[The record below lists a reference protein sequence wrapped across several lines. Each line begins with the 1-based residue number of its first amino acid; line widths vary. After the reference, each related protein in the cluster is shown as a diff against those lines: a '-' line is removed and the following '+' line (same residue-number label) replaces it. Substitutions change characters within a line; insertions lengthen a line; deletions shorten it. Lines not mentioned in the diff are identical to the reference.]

1 MCVHTYNVMSR
12 NQYDS
17 LNANPFLY
25 IQPHIFINGTK
36 GYRYEAILN
45 AAGRNSNI
53 LLFLYTERAIHH
65 GSMRTKTY
73 SHLSVYLSAIAN
85 YFFGSFSLSPLMFSP

>member
-17 LNANPFLY
+17 LNADPFLY
-25 IQPHIFINGTK
+25 IQTHIFINRTK
-36 GYRYEAILN
+36 VYRHEPILN
-45 AAGRNSNI
+45 AVGRNSNI
-53 LLFLYTERAIHH
+53 HLFLYTERAIHH

-73 SHLSVYLSAIAN
+73 LRLSVYLPALAN
-85 YFFGSFSLSPLMFSP
+85 YFFGSFPLSPLMFSP